1 MRNDVMHVSAQ
12 VDRSILNNAL
22 DVKETLATEF
32 HWSKKRVKTFGIN
45 DLWSL
50 RRRARLASGRVKTVE
65 VF

>member
-12 VDRSILNNAL
+12 VDRSIFNNPL
-22 DVKETLATEF
+22 EVKETVATAF
-32 HWSKKRVKTFGIN
+32 HWSGNRAKTFGVN

-50 RRRARLASGRVKTVE
+50 RRRARLASGRVRMVE